1 MWNNADHVLSL
12 WAELSYWAELRYCA
26 ELSYWAELSCWLLW
40 VVVVQLGWRSPALLY
55 WRRGGFRTWCGGA
68 ICCFGELSYTGSWQ
82 LTCEAFF
89 AKKNISL
96 RYLSCIEYFFDQIF
110 FVGKFGTNAGSATWW
125 SKLEPI
131 ERWIF
136 LSIEFACFV
145 AGLSYFFKWGLL
157 FLSLFCVNYFFCALF
172 WAN

>member
-1 MWNNADHVLSL
+1 MRWHVKPFL
-12 WAELSYWAELRYCA
+12 
-26 ELSYWAELSCWLLW
+26 
-40 VVVVQLGWRSPALLY
+40 Q
-55 WRRGGFRTWCGGA
+55 
-68 ICCFGELSYTGSWQ
+68 
-82 LTCEAFF
+82 
-89 AKKNISL
+89 KNISL

-145 AGLSYFFKWGLL
+145 AGLSYFFKQGL
-157 FLSLFCVNYFFCALF
+157 LFCVNHFLCTFLSKLRFLSTSLSPFLSTFLSTFLSKSLFCALF
-172 WAN
+172 WVKSLFWVTFLSEFYFFRHFFEDSAFLSLFLSE